1 VFDKDE
7 QGEPFETLI
16 LHTETEFTGNRTAD
30 YAWVIPVPRLPAPA
44 EIATL
49 PNGRE
54 AFYQLYY
61 LTEPQGRI
69 IGHDGDSWGC
79 ACGGGTAGGDGGTVY
94 PGVNVVGELSIDG
107 YDLALLEA
115 DDSRSL
121 NTWLQDHDY
130 AFPDEAAD
138 TLAYYVAKDWRFCAV
153 KVDVAAAG
161 GGGGGGQ
168 PLNPLQ
174 ITFATD
180 ELVFPLRI
188 SNVSSRQER
197 QNEILIYVFSD
208 RRVRA
213 TRGFASVDME
223 MPDGPLASEEEFRSE
238 YHRRFQQKLDAF
250 GGRAFV
256 VEYANWVS
264 RYWLSGSVLRALFDP
279 QKDYFLTRFRTILGR
294 DDMSE
299 DVLFVAASNNEPLEL
314 VRLIRSP
321 EQLRVRWAM
330 SGGLL
335 GLATLLGAAGRSRR
349 SFVRAYLAAL
359 LLMLAVI

>member
-1 VFDKDE
+1 
-7 QGEPFETLI
+7 
-16 LHTETEFTGNRTAD
+16 
-30 YAWVIPVPRLPAPA
+30 
-44 EIATL
+44 
-49 PNGRE
+49 
-54 AFYQLYY
+54 
-61 LTEPQGRI
+61 
-69 IGHDGDSWGC
+69 
-79 ACGGGTAGGDGGTVY
+79 VY

-115 DDSRSL
+115 DNSRSL

-153 KVDVAAAG
+153 RVDVPETDDG
-161 GGGGGGQ
+161 GGSGGNGTEQ

-174 ITFATD
+174 ITFATNQ
-180 ELVFPLRI
+180 LVFPLRI

-213 TRGFASVDME
+213 TRGFASVDMDLPE
-223 MPDGPLASEEEFRSE
+223 GPFDSPEEFRNE
-238 YHRRFQQKLDAF
+238 YNRLFYQKLDAF

-256 VEYANWVS
+256 VEYAHWVS
-264 RYWLSGSVLRALFDP
+264 RPWLSESALRALFDP